1 MENNN
6 KNKGGRPVLPDYKK
20 KNHAVKVMFSP
31 VDYIYVKA
39 SADECGLRVAQ
50 YVQRAAMNQE
60 TTTRLTKDEMDA
72 IRKIGNV
79 GNNLNQITKAMHLGV
94 SVEQE
99 IKNIVAFIT
108 EIIRKVR

>member
-1 MENNN
+1 MN
-6 KNKGGRPVLPDYKK
+6 KHKGGRPALPDYKK

-50 YVQRAAMNQE
+50 YVHHAAMNQE
-60 TTTRLTKDEMDA
+60 TTTCLTKDEMEA

-79 GNNLNQITKAMHLGV
+79 GNNLNQITKAMHLGEP
-94 SVEQE
+94 VEQE
-99 IKNIVAFIT
+99 IKDIVAFIT
-108 EIIRKVR
+108 EIIRKVK